1 MDKVNNYSLLYKQI
15 EGLLKD
21 ESDPCACMSNM
32 ASMVHETFG
41 FWWTGF
47 YRVNNG
53 ELILGPF
60 QGPVACMH
68 IGYGKGVCGTAW
80 KKRRTVVVP
89 DVEQFPGHIA
99 CSSESRSEIV
109 VPVIQK
115 GAVVAVLDIDSRELN
130 TFDEVDA
137 EWLEKIVALLPP
149 LGSERDIWL
158 AAGCFWG
165 AEKYLKLIEGVTFTE
180 VGFANGNTENPTY
193 KEVYTDKTGY
203 AETVHLRYNPSVV
216 SLRFLL
222 EMYFKAIDPTS
233 LNKQGEDEGT
243 RYRTGIYYSN
253 PSDKVIIDEVVAEEA
268 KKYGVVADLQS
279 DANNYKDLQSDN
291 TIKVEVEPLRNFY
304 PAEEYHQDYLDK
316 NPSGYCHLHVAL
328 FELAKNAKDKM

>member
-1 MDKVNNYSLLYKQI
+1 MDKNEQYSLLYKQI
-15 EGLLKD
+15 ENLISGED
-21 ESDPCACMSNM
+21 DSVAVM
-32 ASMVHETFG
+32 ANVAALIHDTFR

-47 YRVNNG
+47 YRVQGG

-80 KKRRTVVVP
+80 KERRTVVVP

-109 VPVIQK
+109 VPVVQR
-115 GAVVAVLDIDSRELN
+115 GVVVAVLDIDSRDLG
-130 TFDEVDA
+130 TFDDVDA
-137 EWLEKIVALLPP
+137 QWLEKIVALLPP
-149 LGSERDIWL
+149 MACEERDLYL

-193 KEVYTDKTGY
+193 KEVYTDQTGY
-203 AETVHLRYNPSVV
+203 AETVHLRYNPAVV

-243 RYRTGIYYSN
+243 RYRTGIYYTD
-253 PSDKVIIDEVVAEEA
+253 PADRAIIDEVVADEA
-268 KKYGVVADLQS
+268 KKYGLPLQ
-279 DANNYKDLQSDN
+279 
-291 TIKVEVEPLRNFY
+291 VEVEPLRNFY

-316 NPSGYCHLHVAL
+316 NPSGYCHLPVAL
-328 FELAKNAKDKM
+328 FELAKKAKDTK

>member
-1 MDKVNNYSLLYKQI
+1 MATKEEQYSLVYKQI
-15 EGLLKD
+15 ESLIAGEND
-21 ESDPCACMSNM
+21 AVSVM
-32 ASMVHETFG
+32 ANISAMLHDSFG

-47 YRVNNG
+47 YRVEGG

-80 KKRRTVVVP
+80 KERRTVVVP

-109 VPVIQK
+109 VPVVQK
-115 GAVVAVLDIDSRELN
+115 GAVVAVLDIDSRELE

-137 EWLEKIVALLPP
+137 QWLEKIVLLLPP
-149 LGSERDIWL
+149 IGSERDIYL

-193 KEVYTDKTGY
+193 KEVYTDQTGY
-203 AETVHLRYNPSVV
+203 AETVHLRYNPSIV

-243 RYRTGIYYSN
+243 RYRTGIYYSD
-253 PSDKVIIDEVVAEEA
+253 SADRTVIDEVVAEEA
-268 KKYGVVADLQS
+268 KKYGLP
-279 DANNYKDLQSDN
+279 LC
-291 TIKVEVEPLRNFY
+291 VEVEPLHNFY
-304 PAEEYHQDYLDK
+304 PADEYHQDYLDK
-316 NPSGYCHLHVAL
+316 NPSGYCHLPVAL
-328 FELAKNAKDKM
+328 FELAKKAKDTK

>member
-1 MDKVNNYSLLYKQI
+1 MNKIEKYALLAKQI
-15 EGLLKD
+15 ESLLD
-21 ESDPCACMSNM
+21 EENDATAAM
-32 ASMVHETFG
+32 ANVAAMIHETFR

-47 YRVNNG
+47 YRVVNG
-53 ELILGPF
+53 ELLLSPF

-80 KKRRTVVVP
+80 KERRTVVVP

-109 VPVIQK
+109 VPVMQRDR
-115 GAVVAVLDIDSRELN
+115 VVAVLDIDSRELG
-130 TFDEVDA
+130 TFDEIDR
-137 EWLEKIVALLPP
+137 EWLEKIVLSLPQFDMP
-149 LGSERDIWL
+149 EGEIYL

-193 KEVYTDKTGY
+193 KEVYTDQTGY
-203 AETVHLRYNPSVV
+203 AEAVHLRYDPAVV

-243 RYRTGIYYSN
+243 RYRTGIYYVD
-253 PSDKVIIDEVVAEEA
+253 PADRAVVDEVMAAEA
-268 KKYGVVADLQS
+268 GKYGLPLQ
-279 DANNYKDLQSDN
+279 
-291 TIKVEVEPLRNFY
+291 VEVEPLRKFY

-316 NPSGYCHLHVAL
+316 NPGGYCHLPVAL
-328 FELAKNAKDKM
+328 FELARTAKERK

>member
-1 MDKVNNYSLLYKQI
+1 MINKTERYTLLAKQI
-15 EGLLKD
+15 ESLLADEKD
-21 ESDPCACMSNM
+21 TIAAM
-32 ASMVHETFG
+32 ANVAALIHDTFR

-47 YRVNNG
+47 YRVIEG
-53 ELILGPF
+53 ELLLGPF

-80 KKRRTVVVP
+80 KERRSVVVP

-109 VPVIQK
+109 VPVIQHDR
-115 GAVVAVLDIDSRELN
+115 VVAVLDIDSRELG
-130 TFDEVDA
+130 TFDEIDK
-137 EWLEKIVALLPP
+137 EWLEKIVLSMPAFNLPE
-149 LGSERDIWL
+149 SEIFL

-180 VGFANGNTENPTY
+180 VGFANGNTDNPTY
-193 KEVYTDKTGY
+193 KEVYTDQTGY
-203 AETVHLRYNPSVV
+203 AETVHLRYNPTIV

-243 RYRTGIYYSN
+243 RYRTGIYYN
-253 PSDKVIIDEVVAEEA
+253 DPADLPIVDDVVAEEA
-268 KKYGVVADLQS
+268 KKYGLPLQ
-279 DANNYKDLQSDN
+279 
-291 TIKVEVEPLRNFY
+291 VEVEPLRNFY
-304 PAEEYHQDYLDK
+304 PADEYHQDYLDK
-316 NPSGYCHLHVAL
+316 NPSGYCHLPIAL
-328 FELAKNAKDKM
+328 FELARRAKDPHKSK

>member
-1 MDKVNNYSLLYKQI
+1 MATKEEQYSLVYKQI
-15 EGLLKD
+15 ASLIAGEND
-21 ESDPCACMSNM
+21 AVSVM
-32 ASMVHETFG
+32 ANISAMLHDCFG

-47 YRVNNG
+47 YRVEGG

-80 KKRRTVVVP
+80 KEHRTVVVP

-109 VPVIQK
+109 VPVYQK
-115 GAVVAVLDIDSRELN
+115 GAVVAVLDIDSRELE

-137 EWLEKIVALLPP
+137 QWLEKIVLLLPP
-149 LGSERDIWL
+149 IGSERDIYL

-193 KEVYTDKTGY
+193 KEVYTDQTGY
-203 AETVHLRYNPSVV
+203 AETVHLRYNPSIV

-253 PSDKVIIDEVVAEEA
+253 SADRAVIDEVVAEEA
-268 KKYGVVADLQS
+268 KKYGLP
-279 DANNYKDLQSDN
+279 LC
-291 TIKVEVEPLRNFY
+291 VEVEPLRNFY
-304 PAEEYHQDYLDK
+304 PADEYHQDYLDK
-316 NPSGYCHLHVAL
+316 NPTGYCHLPVAL
-328 FELAKNAKDKM
+328 FELAKKAKDTK

>member
-1 MDKVNNYSLLYKQI
+1 MATKEEQYSLVYKQI
-15 EGLLKD
+15 ASLIAGEND
-21 ESDPCACMSNM
+21 AVSVM
-32 ASMVHETFG
+32 ANISAMLHDCFG

-47 YRVNNG
+47 YRVEGG

-80 KKRRTVVVP
+80 KERRTVVVP

-109 VPVIQK
+109 VPVVQK
-115 GAVVAVLDIDSRELN
+115 GAVVAVLDIDSRELG

-137 EWLEKIVALLPP
+137 EWLEKIVELLPP
-149 LGSERDIWL
+149 IGSERDIYL

-193 KEVYTDKTGY
+193 KEVYTDQTGY
-203 AETVHLRYNPSVV
+203 AETVHLRYNPSIV

-243 RYRTGIYYSN
+243 RYRTGIYYSD
-253 PSDKVIIDEVVAEEA
+253 SADRTVIDEVVAEEA
-268 KKYGVVADLQS
+268 KKYGLP
-279 DANNYKDLQSDN
+279 LC
-291 TIKVEVEPLRNFY
+291 VEVEPLRNFY
-304 PAEEYHQDYLDK
+304 PADEYHQDYLDK
-316 NPSGYCHLHVAL
+316 NPSGYCHLPVAL
-328 FELAKNAKDKM
+328 FELAKKAKDTK

>member
-1 MDKVNNYSLLYKQI
+1 MTKETKTNKYSLVLKQI
-15 EGLLKD
+15 EGILSG
-21 ESDPCACMSNM
+21 ESDTIAAM
-32 ASMVHETFG
+32 ANVSALLQGTFG

-47 YRVNNG
+47 YRVANN

-80 KKRRTVVVP
+80 KERSTVVVP

-99 CSSESRSEIV
+99 CSTESRSEIV
-109 VPVIQK
+109 VPVFN
-115 GAVVAVLDIDSRELN
+115 GNDVVAVLDIDSRELG

-149 LGSERDIWL
+149 ATAEKEIYL

-165 AEKYLKLIEGVTFTE
+165 AEKYLKLIDGVTFTE

-193 KEVYTDKTGY
+193 KEVYTDQTGY
-203 AETVHLRYNPSVV
+203 AEAVHLRYNPNVV
-216 SLRFLL
+216 SLRFII

-243 RYRTGIYYSN
+243 RYRTGIYYTN
-253 PSDKVIIDEVVAEEA
+253 PADRAVIDEVMAEEA
-268 KKYGVVADLQS
+268 KKYGLP
-279 DANNYKDLQSDN
+279 LC
-291 TIKVEVEPLRNFY
+291 VEVEPLRNFY
-304 PAEEYHQDYLDK
+304 RAEEYHQDYLDK
-316 NPSGYCHLHVAL
+316 NPNGYCHLPVAL
-328 FELAKNAKDKM
+328 FELARKAKDKK

>member
-1 MDKVNNYSLLYKQI
+1 MDKNEQYSLLYKQI
-15 EGLLKD
+15 ESLVSGED
-21 ESDPCACMSNM
+21 DSVAVM
-32 ASMVHETFG
+32 ANVAALIHDTFR

-47 YRVNNG
+47 YRVQGG

-80 KKRRTVVVP
+80 KERRTVVVP

-109 VPVIQK
+109 VPVVQR
-115 GAVVAVLDIDSRELN
+115 GVVVAVLDIDSRELG
-130 TFDEVDA
+130 TFDDVDA
-137 EWLEKIVALLPP
+137 QWLEKIVALLPP
-149 LGSERDIWL
+149 MPLAEQEIYL

-180 VGFANGNTENPTY
+180 VGFANGNTDNPTY
-193 KEVYTDKTGY
+193 KEVYTDQTGY
-203 AETVHLRYNPSVV
+203 AETVKLRYNPAVV

-243 RYRTGIYYSN
+243 RYRTGIYYTD
-253 PSDKVIIDEVVAEEA
+253 PADRAIIDEVVADEA
-268 KKYGVVADLQS
+268 KKYDLP
-279 DANNYKDLQSDN
+279 LQ
-291 TIKVEVEPLRNFY
+291 VEVEPLRNFY

-316 NPSGYCHLHVAL
+316 NPSGYCHLPVAL
-328 FELAKNAKDKM
+328 FELAKKAKDTK

>member
-1 MDKVNNYSLLYKQI
+1 MATKEEQYSLVYKQI
-15 EGLLKD
+15 ASLIAGEN
-21 ESDPCACMSNM
+21 EAVSVM
-32 ASMVHETFG
+32 ANISAMLHDCFG

-47 YRVNNG
+47 YRVEGG

-80 KKRRTVVVP
+80 KERRTVIVP

-109 VPVIQK
+109 VPVVQK
-115 GAVVAVLDIDSRELN
+115 GAVVAVLDIDSRELE

-137 EWLEKIVALLPP
+137 QWLEKIVLLLPP
-149 LGSERDIWL
+149 IGSERDIYL

-193 KEVYTDKTGY
+193 KEVYTDQTGY
-203 AETVHLRYNPSVV
+203 AETVHLRYNPSIV

-243 RYRTGIYYSN
+243 RYRTGIYYSD
-253 PSDKVIIDEVVAEEA
+253 SADRTVIDEVVAEEA
-268 KKYGVVADLQS
+268 KQYGLP
-279 DANNYKDLQSDN
+279 LC
-291 TIKVEVEPLRNFY
+291 VEVEPLRNFY
-304 PAEEYHQDYLDK
+304 PADEYHQDYLDK
-316 NPSGYCHLHVAL
+316 NPSGYCHLPVAL
-328 FELAKNAKDKM
+328 FELAKKAKDTL

>member
-1 MDKVNNYSLLYKQI
+1 MATKEEQYSLVYKQI
-15 EGLLKD
+15 ASLIAGEND
-21 ESDPCACMSNM
+21 AVSVM
-32 ASMVHETFG
+32 ANISAMLHDSFG

-47 YRVNNG
+47 YRVEGG

-80 KKRRTVVVP
+80 KERRTVVVP

-109 VPVIQK
+109 VPVYQK
-115 GAVVAVLDIDSRELN
+115 GAVVAVLDIDSRELE

-137 EWLEKIVALLPP
+137 QWLEKIVLLLPP
-149 LGSERDIWL
+149 IGSERDIYL

-193 KEVYTDKTGY
+193 KEVYTDQTGY
-203 AETVHLRYNPSVV
+203 AETVHLRYNPLIV

-243 RYRTGIYYSN
+243 RYRTGIYYSD
-253 PSDKVIIDEVVAEEA
+253 STDRTVIDEVVAEEA
-268 KKYGVVADLQS
+268 KKYGLP
-279 DANNYKDLQSDN
+279 LC
-291 TIKVEVEPLRNFY
+291 VEVEPLRNFY
-304 PAEEYHQDYLDK
+304 PADEYHQDYLDK
-316 NPSGYCHLHVAL
+316 NPSGYCHLPVAL
-328 FELAKNAKDKM
+328 FELAKKAKDTK

>member
-1 MDKVNNYSLLYKQI
+1 MINKTERYTLLAKQI
-15 EGLLKD
+15 ESLLADEKD
-21 ESDPCACMSNM
+21 TIAAM
-32 ASMVHETFG
+32 ANVAALIHDTFR

-47 YRVNNG
+47 YRVIEG
-53 ELILGPF
+53 ELLLGPF

-80 KKRRTVVVP
+80 KERRSVVVP

-109 VPVIQK
+109 VPVIQHDR
-115 GAVVAVLDIDSRELN
+115 VVAVLDIDSRELG
-130 TFDEVDA
+130 TFDDVDK
-137 EWLEKIVALLPP
+137 EWLEKIVLSLPAFNLP
-149 LGSERDIWL
+149 ESEIFL

-180 VGFANGNTENPTY
+180 VGFANGNTDNPTY
-193 KEVYTDKTGY
+193 KEVYTDQTGY
-203 AETVHLRYNPSVV
+203 AETVHLRYNPTIV

-243 RYRTGIYYSN
+243 RYRTGIYYN
-253 PSDKVIIDEVVAEEA
+253 DPADLPIVDDVVAEEA
-268 KKYGVVADLQS
+268 KKYGLPLQ
-279 DANNYKDLQSDN
+279 
-291 TIKVEVEPLRNFY
+291 VEVEPLRNFY
-304 PAEEYHQDYLDK
+304 PADEYHQDYLDK
-316 NPSGYCHLHVAL
+316 NPSGYCHLPIAL
-328 FELAKNAKDKM
+328 FELARKAKDPHKSK

>member
-1 MDKVNNYSLLYKQI
+1 METKDNRYALLYKQVQHLVSG
-15 EGLLKD
+15 ETD
-21 ESDPCACMSNM
+21 MTAVMANM
-32 ASMVHETFG
+32 AAMIHETFH

-47 YRVNNG
+47 YCEKGG
-53 ELILGPF
+53 ELLLGPF

-68 IGYGKGVCGTAW
+68 IGFGKGVCGTAW
-80 KKRRTVVVP
+80 KERRTVVVP

-109 VPVIQK
+109 VPVLQE
-115 GAVVAVLDIDSRELN
+115 GRVVAVLDIDSRELN
-130 TFDEVDA
+130 TFDAVDA
-137 EWLEKIVALLPP
+137 LWLEKMVGLLPP
-149 LGSERDIWL
+149 ITPRRSEQEIYL

-193 KEVYTDKTGY
+193 KEVYTDQTGY
-203 AETVHLRYNPSVV
+203 AETVHLRYNPAVV

-243 RYRTGIYYSN
+243 RYRTGIYYSD
-253 PSDKVIIDEVVAEEA
+253 SADRAVIDAAVAEEA
-268 KKYGVVADLQS
+268 QKYGLPLQ
-279 DANNYKDLQSDN
+279 
-291 TIKVEVEPLRNFY
+291 VEVKPLRNFY
-304 PAEEYHQDYLDK
+304 RAEEYHQDYLDK
-316 NPSGYCHLHVAL
+316 NPTGYCHLPVAL
-328 FELAKNAKDKM
+328 FELAKKAKEY

>member
-1 MDKVNNYSLLYKQI
+1 MATKEEQYSLVYKQI
-15 EGLLKD
+15 ASLIAGEND
-21 ESDPCACMSNM
+21 AVSVM
-32 ASMVHETFG
+32 ANISAMLHDCFG

-47 YRVNNG
+47 YRVEGG

-80 KKRRTVVVP
+80 KERRTVVVP

-109 VPVIQK
+109 VPVYQK
-115 GAVVAVLDIDSRELN
+115 GAVVAVLDIDSRELE

-137 EWLEKIVALLPP
+137 QWLEKIVLLLPP
-149 LGSERDIWL
+149 IGSERDIYL

-193 KEVYTDKTGY
+193 KEVYTDQTGY
-203 AETVHLRYNPSVV
+203 AETVHLRYNPPIV

-243 RYRTGIYYSN
+243 RYRTGIYYSD
-253 PSDKVIIDEVVAEEA
+253 SADRTVIDEVVAEEA
-268 KKYGVVADLQS
+268 KKYGLP
-279 DANNYKDLQSDN
+279 LC
-291 TIKVEVEPLRNFY
+291 VEVEPLRNFY
-304 PAEEYHQDYLDK
+304 PADEYHQDYLDK
-316 NPSGYCHLHVAL
+316 NPSGYCHLPVAL
-328 FELAKNAKDKM
+328 FELAKKAKDTL

>member
-1 MDKVNNYSLLYKQI
+1 MATKEEQYSLVYKQI
-15 EGLLKD
+15 ASLIAGEND
-21 ESDPCACMSNM
+21 AVSVM
-32 ASMVHETFG
+32 ANISAMLHDCFG

-47 YRVNNG
+47 YRVEGG

-80 KKRRTVVVP
+80 KERRTVVVP

-109 VPVIQK
+109 VPVVQK
-115 GAVVAVLDIDSRELN
+115 GAVVAVLDIDSRELE

-137 EWLEKIVALLPP
+137 QWLEKIVLLLPP
-149 LGSERDIWL
+149 IGSERDIYL

-193 KEVYTDKTGY
+193 KEVYTDQTGY
-203 AETVHLRYNPSVV
+203 AETVHLRYNPSIV

-243 RYRTGIYYSN
+243 RYRTGIYYSD
-253 PSDKVIIDEVVAEEA
+253 SADRTVIDEVVAEEA
-268 KKYGVVADLQS
+268 KKYGLP
-279 DANNYKDLQSDN
+279 LC
-291 TIKVEVEPLRNFY
+291 VEVEPLRNFY
-304 PAEEYHQDYLDK
+304 PADEYHQDYLDK
-316 NPSGYCHLHVAL
+316 NPSGYCHLPVAL
-328 FELAKNAKDKM
+328 FELAKKAKDTK